1 MQHRTLSRPP
11 IKQRRSLL
19 MLLGLQL
26 MLIGGCTPAPEAL
39 FDDYQQRL
47 ARILPLP
54 QLEATT
60 VAIEG
65 RAPLPAVRDV
75 FQQLPDIRLDM
86 LDLIAIRD
94 CGLQSLVAHRNS
106 SLGKVMSTANQLGY
120 ELEVIQQLQPCLTHP
135 SLDLKLQQQLQD
147 FYQQKLTALPKALN
161 NLLLTD
167 QTLRQQLQGSQR
179 WLALGAAHTT
189 TDTLFALQQLL
200 KLKQQ
205 ALAISHFADATNAQL
220 APAAEPNRLQTAD
233 INQALALLYQGQLL
247 ADLQYSMRQ
256 SNSQLQQLNQR
267 LATVDLTNWCVK
279 AQRNGQSDIL
289 NNVFGQ
295 IYLGRVQ
302 PYLAQLD
309 SINHQLLPLLTLLYQ
324 DSPFE
329 GLVAK
334 RLSAPADELRQH
346 LGAHVRW
353 WQQVQRQCQLQ
364 LMPRPGSKNS

>member
-1 MQHRTLSRPP
+1 MQHRRSNRPFL
-11 IKQRRSLL
+11 KQRRWLLLLISLPL
-19 MLLGLQL
+19 MLLS
-26 MLIGGCTPAPEAL
+26 GCTPAPAAL

-47 ARILPLP
+47 ARLLPLP
-54 QLEATT
+54 PLEPNT
-60 VAIEG
+60 VAIEDY
-65 RAPLPAVRDV
+65 ASLPAVRDV
-75 FQQLPDIRLDM
+75 LLQLPDIRLDL
-86 LDLIAIRD
+86 LDLIAIRH
-94 CGLQSLVAHRNS
+94 CGLQSLVAQRNS

-120 ELEVIQQLQPCLTHP
+120 ELELLQQLKPCLTHP
-135 SLDLKLQQQLQD
+135 SLDLKLQQQLQA
-147 FYQQKLTALPKALN
+147 FYQQKLMALPKALH

-189 TDTLFALQQLL
+189 TDTLFALQQLV

-205 ALAISHFADATNAQL
+205 ALAISHAADAPLKQFGQTRHMNL
-220 APAAEPNRLQTAD
+220 LLTAD

-256 SNSQLQQLNQR
+256 SNLQLQQLNQR

-309 SINHQLLPLLTLLYQ
+309 SINHQLLPLLTQLYQ
-324 DSPFE
+324 DSPFQAL
-329 GLVAK
+329 LVN
-334 RLSAPADELRQH
+334 RFTAPADKLRQH
-346 LGAHVRW
+346 LSTHVRW
-353 WQQVQRQCQLQ
+353 WQQVQQQCQLQ
-364 LMPRPGSKNS
+364 LTPR